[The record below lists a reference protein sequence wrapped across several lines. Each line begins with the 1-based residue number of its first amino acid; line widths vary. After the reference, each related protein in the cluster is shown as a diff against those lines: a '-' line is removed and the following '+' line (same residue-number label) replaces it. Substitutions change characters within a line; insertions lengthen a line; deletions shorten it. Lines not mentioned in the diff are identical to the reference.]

1 MTVKNS
7 FLTYIQ
13 QQSLKNVKS
22 RGRQSWMHCDEIT
35 MALALNK
42 NVLKE
47 KRTDNATLELIGT
60 FTRGQM
66 VVDYRNQWANEAN
79 VDIVTDINMEL
90 FMQLLKEAV
99 L

>member
-7 FLTYIQ
+7 FLTCIQ
-13 QQSLKNVKS
+13 QTMKNVKS
-22 RGRQSWMHCDEIT
+22 RGRKSWMHCDEIA

-47 KRTDNATLELIGT
+47 KRTDYATLELIGT
-60 FTRGQM
+60 YTRGQM
-66 VVDYRNQWANEAN
+66 VVDFRNIWANEAN

-90 FMQLLKEAV
+90 FIQLLKESV